1 MSNIE
6 HLIENAIIAVEKD
19 KTFEDF
25 NSAERNKAM
34 LRKVCAC
41 ADEIWE
47 IAQYMVYYKC
57 MFCDWKQ
64 KMVFS
69 KCMFCDKMQVEE
81 KWENQTV
88 SEWKEIEDRIQKEDN
103 MNRVLFLDEKG
114 PGGGYHDY
122 IVRNARTGIFLKDI
136 HFQKGPRKDPRSS
149 IGVLDTDLL
158 EIVRHRLNAFCEGDM
173 KDDNTYKAMLCV
185 EGALGFLARRTED
198 RKKRGVLGTMEK

>member
-6 HLIENAIIAVEKD
+6 HLIENAIIAVEED

-25 NSAERNKAM
+25 NSAERNKMM
-34 LRKVCAC
+34 LRMVCAC

-47 IAQYMVYYKC
+47 IAQYVVYSKC
-57 MFCDWKQ
+57 MFCDWKP
-64 KMVFS
+64 KM
-69 KCMFCDKMQVEE
+69 EE
-81 KWENQTV
+81 GENSVV
-88 SEWKEIEDRIQKEDN
+88 SEWKEIESRIQKEDN

-122 IVRNARTGIFLKDI
+122 IVFNARTGIFLKDI
-136 HFQKGPRKDPRSS
+136 HFQKGPRQEPKSS

-158 EIVRHRLNAFCEGDM
+158 EIFRHRLNAFCEGDM

>member
-47 IAQYMVYYKC
+47 IAQYVVYSKC
-57 MFCDWKQ
+57 MFCDWKP
-64 KMVFS
+64 KM
-69 KCMFCDKMQVEE
+69 EE
-81 KWENQTV
+81 GENSVV
-88 SEWKEIEDRIQKEDN
+88 SEWKEIEGRIQKEDN
-103 MNRVLFLDEKG
+103 MNTVKFVDKKG
-114 PGGGYHDY
+114 PGGGYHEY
-122 IVRNARTGIFLKDI
+122 IVFNARTYEPLCEIY
-136 HFQKGPRKDPRSS
+136 FQKGPRNDPKSQS
-149 IGVLDTDLL
+149 GVLDTDLL

-198 RKKRGVLGTMEK
+198 RKKRGVLGTMER

>member
-6 HLIENAIIAVEKD
+6 HLIENAIIAVEEGKS
-19 KTFEDF
+19 FEDF
-25 NSAERNKAM
+25 NSAEHNKKM
-34 LRKVCAC
+34 LRRVCAC

-47 IAQYMVYYKC
+47 IAQYVVY
-57 MFCDWKQ
+57 
-64 KMVFS
+64 S
-69 KCMFCDKMQVEE
+69 KCMFCDNKQAEE
-81 KWENQTV
+81 KGENKTL

-103 MNRVLFLDEKG
+103 MNSVQFLDEKG

-122 IVRNARTGIFLKDI
+122 IVRNARTGILLKGI
-136 HFQKGPRKDPRSS
+136 HFQKGQRKDPRSS
-149 IGVLDTDLL
+149 SGVLDTDLL

>member
-57 MFCDWKQ
+57 MFCDKKQ
-64 KMVFS
+64 AK
-69 KCMFCDKMQVEE
+69 E
-81 KWENQTV
+81 KGENQTA
-88 SEWKEIEDRIQKEDN
+88 SEWKKITDRIQKEDN
-103 MNRVLFLDEKG
+103 MNDIEFLDEKG

-122 IVRNARTGIFLKDI
+122 IIRSARTGIFLKDI
-136 HFQKGPRKDPRSS
+136 HFQKGPRQESRSS
-149 IGVLDTDLL
+149 SGVLDTDLL

-185 EGALGFLARRTED
+185 EGALGFLARRAED